1 MPLSFVHGDI
11 TKRKAD
17 AIVNAANTAL
27 QRGGGVCGAI
37 FAAAGERELSDAC
50 ARIGSCAVGEAVAT
64 AGFRLPARYIIHTAG
79 PVWRGGNFG
88 EEAMLRACYRNVLQ
102 LTKTL
107 ALKSVAF
114 PLISSGIYG
123 YPREQAYAVAV
134 SEIGLFLE
142 KEEMEV
148 FLVLYP

>member
-1 MPLSFVHGDI
+1 M
-11 TKRKAD
+11 
-17 AIVNAANTAL
+17 
-27 QRGGGVCGAI
+27 
-37 FAAAGERELSDAC
+37 
-50 ARIGSCAVGEAVAT
+50 AT

-102 LTKTL
+102 LAKTL

-114 PLISSGIYG
+114 SLISSGIYG